1 MVESAPLTLSF
12 LLSGGLYYPK
22 AALAVGIINVF
33 TKPLYTYSYLTKGP
47 EGRKF
52 GAIVGNMSCYGL
64 GAVTLGTIVYN
75 QYF

>member
-12 LLSGGLYYPK
+12 LMAGGLFYPK
-22 AALAVGIINVF
+22 AALVVGVINVF

-52 GAIVGNMSCYGL
+52 GAVSSNLSCYGL
-64 GAVTLGTIVYN
+64 GAVTMATILY
-75 QYF
+75 Q